1 MLLCSTNEV
10 LVQKS
15 SLLSYAFPMHYFPMP
30 CNMYPT
36 FRDYKPSR
44 MCCHFFP
51 LKETRNLLLLPS
63 TVIDQ
68 RVLLN
73 WLVIRENLIFF
84 LPSSL
89 SPQWRGHWREQE
101 YITKRSLE
109 FLLGLFR
116 KLHPAQVHTTSH
128 FTRHSALKIQELQR
142 IPVTV
147 FQKTLCLWM

>member
-1 MLLCSTNEV
+1 MKSLCKN
-10 LVQKS
+10 Q
-15 SLLSYAFPMHYFPMP
+15 AYFPMP
-30 CNMYPT
+30 FLCIT
-36 FRDYKPSR
+36 FLCLVTCIPLSETIRHQG
-44 MCCHFFP
+44 CVAIFFA

-89 SPQWRGHWREQE
+89 SLQWRGHWWEQE

-128 FTRHSALKIQELQR
+128 FTRHSALKNQELQR